1 MKLMATNRGAE
12 FMIRTLLATLLLG
25 LSISAVQ
32 AEERVLDRIVALVDD
47 EVVLASALEAEI
59 DSVSR
64 ELAQRNVRM
73 PPRQELRR
81 QVLERLIMQTLQ
93 FNVAERRGIRV
104 DSATLDAAVRRVAER
119 NNITLPA
126 LRDALADE
134 GMNMAQFRDQLRRE
148 ITLTRLREQEMN
160 RRIDVTEQEIEQFIE
175 RNRDQTRSY
184 DLAQILIG
192 IPEAASAEAID
203 EARQRARDVQARLE
217 SGESFARVA
226 AATSDARN
234 ALEGGDL
241 GWRTRAQLPSAAAEA
256 ITALS
261 PGETTD
267 ILRTPAGFQIFALN
281 AVRDADERLI
291 EQARLRHIL
300 IQTNQVVSDEDARLR
315 LEALR
320 NRITQGMAFGELAR
334 ANSDDP
340 TSATQGGELGWVNP
354 ANLPPNFREQVQSL
368 EVEQLSRPFRTRS
381 GWHLVEVLE
390 RRQRD
395 AGEQMAR
402 EAAAEA
408 IRQRKSEEETELWL
422 RELREEAYVEIR
434 LAGS

>member
-1 MKLMATNRGAE
+1 MATNRGAE

-25 LSISAVQ
+25 LSVSAAQ
-32 AEERVLDRIVALVDD
+32 AEERVLDGIVALVDD

-81 QVLERLIMQTLQ
+81 QVVERLIMQTLQ

-160 RRIDVTEQEIEQFIE
+160 RRIDVTDQEIEQFIE

-203 EARQRARDVQARLE
+203 EARERARDVQARLE

-281 AVRDADERLI
+281 AVRDSDERLI

-368 EVEQLSRPFRTRS
+368 EVEQLSQPFRTRS